1 MLALRFTRVHYG
13 KRWVWRLLSFA
24 SKAFSNP
31 GLMQVTVAKPITY
44 VAEPEK
50 FWSWLR
56 QEENLNLFLKKWR
69 SAISCETCFEVPL
82 TREEK
87 RQRQQR

>member
-1 MLALRFTRVHYG
+1 MPGDLKSVGLALVEFRKQG
-13 KRWVWRLLSFA
+13 I
-24 SKAFSNP
+24 SNP

-56 QEENLNLFLKKWR
+56 HEGESLPHEVEIRNKLRDLL
-69 SAISCETCFEVPL
+69 EVPL
-82 TREEK
+82 SREEK